1 MIQYSFTIKL
11 VFWLSIRNNIIEN
24 QIRSY
29 LADAKDNLIARLVTL
44 VNNAP
49 AAAQASFSGPIN
61 EAIGYRLWVFSLD
74 PVVGGL
80 WEIYPQIILR
90 VTVADTITLNQVRTY
105 LEGYWDQ
112 AKTDIRAL
120 VANAPAG
127 ANAQITEWHVH
138 RLSGSVDELES

>member
-29 LADAKDNLIARLVTL
+29 LADAKDNLTARLVTL

-49 AAAQASFSGPIN
+49 AAAQASFTGPID
-61 EAIGYRLWVFSLD
+61 EAITLKLKVHSSD
-74 PVVGGL
+74 PIVGGL
-80 WEIYPQIILR
+80 WEIYPKIVMKI
-90 VTVADTITLNQVRTY
+90 TVADNITLIQVRTY
-105 LEGYWDQ
+105 LDGYWDQ
-112 AKTDIRAL
+112 AKTDLRAL
-120 VANAPAG
+120 VANAPPG

-138 RLSGSVDELES
+138 RLSGSVDEIEV